1 MDPTLNPTS
10 SRSAELLAR
19 ARRVVPNGVFGHRRA
34 FAFAA
39 GVARAIPEDYPHFVA
54 GANGCRFTDVDGSTY
69 IDYLC
74 GYGPMIV
81 GYDNERVEA
90 AAAAERGK
98 ALCYNFPTDA
108 YVALAERLVATVR
121 GADWAAFALNGS
133 DALTMALVVA
143 RAATGRSAVVI
154 AEGAFHG
161 NLTWA
166 SAGPGWDPADRC
178 RTRTVRWGDADELG
192 RTLEEES
199 VAAVVL
205 CPYEQLVGA
214 DNRLPPADYW
224 PAVRRHCNAAA
235 AVLVVDDVRS
245 GFRLDAGGSC
255 AWFGIEPD
263 LVCLSKAMANGYPAA
278 ALVGRD
284 ALRDAAESVFVS
296 GTFWGYPPA
305 LAAALE
311 TLAILGDPG
320 FDACAHMAEMGRRLT
335 SGLGALAADLGVP
348 LVTSGPEAMPLVRF
362 VGDDDFTLACRFAAS
377 LAAHGTF
384 VHPTHNWF
392 LSLAHGPDDVD
403 TTLEH
408 AAAALPAALAG
419 P

>member
-1 MDPTLNPTS
+1 MGPDLKATS
-10 SRSAELLAR
+10 SRSAEMLAR
-19 ARRVVPNGVFGHRRA
+19 ARRVVPNGVFGHRRS

-54 GANGCRFTDVDGSTY
+54 GAEGCRFTDVDGSSY

-81 GYDNERVEA
+81 GYGNERVEQ
-90 AAAAERGK
+90 AAAAEREK
-98 ALCYNFPTDA
+98 ALCYNFTSEI
-108 YVALAERLVATVR
+108 YVALAERLVATVH

-133 DALTMALVVA
+133 DALTLALVVA
-143 RAATGRSAVVI
+143 RAATGRSTVVV

-166 SAGPGWDPADRC
+166 SAGPGWDAADRS
-178 RTRTVRWGDADELG
+178 RTRTVTWGDADELCHV
-192 RTLEEES
+192 LAAEP

-214 DNRLPPADYW
+214 DNRLPPAGYW
-224 PAVRRHCNAAA
+224 SAVRRHCDAAGT
-235 AVLVVDDVRS
+235 VLVVDDVRS
-245 GFRLDAGGSC
+245 GFRLHAGGSC
-255 AWFGIEPD
+255 ASFGIEPD

-278 ALVGRD
+278 AVVGRD
-284 ALRDAAESVFVS
+284 RLRDAAEVVFVS

-311 TLAILGDPG
+311 TVAVLGDPVV
-320 FDACAHMAEMGRRLT
+320 DACAHMAAMGRRLT
-335 SGLGALAADLGVP
+335 TGLRDVADALGVG
-348 LVTSGPEAMPLVRF
+348 VVVSGPDAMPLVRF
-362 VGDDDFTLACRFAAS
+362 DGDDDFSLACRFTAA
-377 LAAHGTF
+377 LAARGSF

-392 LSLAHGPDDVD
+392 LSLAHAPDDVD

-408 AAAALPAALAG
+408 SASALAAAVSPR
-419 P
+419 